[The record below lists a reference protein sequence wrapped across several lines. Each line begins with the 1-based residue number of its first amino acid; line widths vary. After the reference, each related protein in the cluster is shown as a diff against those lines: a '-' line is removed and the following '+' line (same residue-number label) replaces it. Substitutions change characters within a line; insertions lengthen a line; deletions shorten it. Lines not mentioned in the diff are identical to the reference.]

1 MPAKHPE
8 ASVRQEPGEAVTDLG
23 CPQIQRPVGTDPG
36 SAMVRLDWTGREE
49 AARLAGSPRG
59 GSCGGSSS
67 SRPAQ
72 ATPGAR

>member
-36 SAMVRLDWTGREE
+36 SAMVRPDWTGREE
-49 AARLAGSPRG
+49 AARLADSPPPAIRG
-59 GSCGGSSS
+59 VMWRGD
-67 SRPAQ
+67 Q
-72 ATPGAR
+72 L